1 MSDGYAFYEDRFP
14 WPVNKIISGISGG
27 YMLMD
32 DSYSYSS
39 YQTSVGFTFGL
50 ECKNIVQALIDN
62 KIIDSEDEL
71 KIMED

>member
-1 MSDGYAFYEDRFP
+1 
-14 WPVNKIISGISGG
+14 
-27 YMLMD
+27 MD

-39 YQTSVGFTFGL
+39 YQTSVGFTFGP